1 MDLDNVT
8 AAEPD
13 VRPAAASAPDV
24 PDRPTM
30 DPEVGVPPNL
40 VQSDMSLKSNDSNI
54 SLTSSAAIGDHEK
67 KLFEWKET
75 YNAWKR
81 FNEFRKNNLYCDLEL
96 KITDVIF
103 RCHRAILSACCPYF
117 ESLLSDRW
125 RHGRDG
131 PVKLPGISPDMM
143 EILLTYIYTREVKIS
158 SDNVVELLP
167 AADQF
172 GVLGITK
179 KCRDFLR
186 EALCPENCIGIRNF
200 AIQNSQYDLV
210 ETVQAYI
217 LANFTQISDKSE
229 EFLEITP
236 DLLFEFLASD
246 ELNVKSEEVAFE
258 MMIRWVEHD
267 VDFRKEAMTRILKTV
282 RMGLM
287 DPDFFMTKVKS
298 HKLMKDNPEVRPI
311 IKEAMKALYDLSSYS
326 ATSRVGQPAKVSP
339 YIRPRL
345 PNEILFAVG
354 GWSGGSPTN
363 VIETY
368 DCRAESWVD
377 ISSWP
382 VLQEERP
389 RAYHG
394 LAAHDKFIYIVGGFD
409 GQNYFNSMRKLDL
422 TNTKLTEEAP
432 MKHRRCYVSCTTL
445 GHEIYALGGMDGQ
458 KRLASCEV
466 YDCKKKRWSI
476 LADMS
481 QKRSDADSSAANN
494 KVYVA
499 GGFNGHEC
507 LNSTEFY
514 DKASAQWTRVT
525 PMRSKR
531 SGVSLITLNDKIFA
545 VGGFDGTNRLR
556 SAEYYNDD
564 ENAWVPVANMINPR
578 SNFGVEVIDGQI
590 IAVGGFN
597 GFQTTFNVEA
607 YDSSTD
613 EWYEL
618 RDMHV
623 FRSALSCCVI
633 KGLPMKHL
641 KRYAAPR
648 VTRAPGKID

>member
-1 MDLDNVT
+1 MDT
-8 AAEPD
+8 ANGVPIAPPVD
-13 VRPAAASAPDV
+13 AAAAGAAPPSDG
-24 PDRPTM
+24 PQN
-30 DPEVGVPPNL
+30 DPEVGVPPNPAFSS
-40 VQSDMSLKSNDSNI
+40 VSLTSNDSNI
-54 SLTSSAAIGDHEK
+54 SLTSSAAIGDHSK

-81 FNEFRKNNLYCDLEL
+81 FNEFRKRNLYCDLEL
-96 KITDVIF
+96 DVKDVVF
-103 RCHRAILSACCPYF
+103 RCHKAVLSACCPYF

-125 RHGRDG
+125 RGGRDG
-131 PVKLPGISPDMM
+131 PVKVPGINPEMM
-143 EILLTYIYTREVKIS
+143 EILLTYIYTREVKIND
-158 SDNVVELLP
+158 DNVVELLP

-179 KCRDFLR
+179 KCSDFLNA
-186 EALCPENCIGIRNF
+186 ALCAQNCIGIRNF
-200 AIQNSQYDLV
+200 AIQNSQRDLV

-217 LANFTQISDKSE
+217 LANFTNIAGVSE

-258 MMIRWVEHD
+258 MLIKWVEHD
-267 VDFRKEAMTRILKTV
+267 VDFRKQVLSRILRTV

-298 HKLMKDNPEVRPI
+298 HHLVKDNSDVRPI

-326 ATSRVGQPAKVSP
+326 STRVNTSNNVSP

-377 ISSWP
+377 ISPWP

-394 LAAHDKFIYIVGGFD
+394 LAFFDKFLYIIGGFD
-409 GQNYFNSMRKLDL
+409 GQNYFNSVRKLDL
-422 TNTKLTEEAP
+422 TNTKITEETP
-432 MKHRRCYVSCTTL
+432 MKHRRCYVSCATL
-445 GHEIYALGGMDGQ
+445 DNQVFALGGMDGQ

-466 YDCKKKRWSI
+466 YDCKKRRWSV
-476 LADMS
+476 LPDMT
-481 QKRSDADSSAANN
+481 QKRSDADSAASEG

-499 GGFNGHEC
+499 GGFNC
-507 LNSTEFY
+507 LF
-514 DKASAQWTRVT
+514 
-525 PMRSKR
+525 
-531 SGVSLITLNDKIFA
+531 
-545 VGGFDGTNRLR
+545 
-556 SAEYYNDD
+556 
-564 ENAWVPVANMINPR
+564 
-578 SNFGVEVIDGQI
+578 
-590 IAVGGFN
+590 
-597 GFQTTFNVEA
+597 
-607 YDSSTD
+607 
-613 EWYEL
+613 
-618 RDMHV
+618 
-623 FRSALSCCVI
+623 
-633 KGLPMKHL
+633 L
-641 KRYAAPR
+641 KPN
-648 VTRAPGKID
+648 